1 MWHQHA
7 ATPRRRVVAVRE
19 YQITCQIR
27 RRCFA
32 VPRVVPSCR
41 RRGSR
46 TPAAGSRPRPA
57 GSCAV
62 PPRVACAAAAAVGP
76 GVVTG
81 PARRDSTHRDAAHA
95 ACRPVPL
102 RAGGRPPSAGPAA
115 TVDAAIGFEYCMRI
129 LNEQQVGVPIRRET
143 ESDLYVLAPT
153 NPARDRRD
161 GKYDTRSNPNITLPP
176 RLPETTSGR
185 ARYPRTHLAVTP
197 LTRAGRAADGRRA
210 PRRCA
215 GRVGV

>member
-1 MWHQHA
+1 MSNT
-7 ATPRRRVVAVRE
+7 TPLLRRSRVRG
-19 YQITCQIR
+19 
-27 RRCFA
+27 FG
-32 VPRVVPSCR
+32 RVVPHAR
-41 RRGSR
+41 IAHARGR
-46 TPAAGSRPRPA
+46 FPGAARGLVRGAAAGRVCRGCGGGAGGRDGPRAARLDRTAMRRMPLA
-57 GSCAV
+57 G
-62 PPRVACAAAAAVGP
+62 R
-76 GVVTG
+76 
-81 PARRDSTHRDAAHA
+81 
-95 ACRPVPL
+95 CRC
-102 RAGGRPPSAGPAA
+102 AGGRPQSAGLAA

-161 GKYDTRSNPNITLPP
+161 GKYDTRSNPNSTLPP

-210 PRRCA
+210 PRR
-215 GRVGV
+215 